1 MNFSEFYDFCNSLE
15 YAEESFP
22 FDQKTIVFK
31 KKDKIFA
38 LANIEDFLFINMK
51 CDPLKAV
58 ELREQYRGIR
68 PGYHMNKKHWNTVD
82 INKDV
87 PDQLILKMI
96 DDSYALVVKSLPK
109 KIQNEFFGDLY

>member
-38 LANIEDFLFINMK
+38 LANTLDFEFINLK
-51 CDPLKAV
+51 CDPV
-58 ELREQYRGIR
+58 ETLALREQYRGIC
-68 PGYHMNKKHWNTVD
+68 PGYHMNKKHWNSVYV
-82 INKDV
+82 NQDV
-87 PDQLILKMI
+87 TDALIYKLIQK
-96 DDSYALVVKSLPK
+96 SHGLV
-109 KIQNEFFGDLY
+109 

>member
-38 LANIEDFLFINMK
+38 LANTEDFLFINMK

-68 PGYHMNKKHWNTVD
+68 PGYHMNKKLWNSVYV
-82 INKDV
+82 NQDV
-87 PDQLILKMI
+87 SDSLVYELIRK
-96 DDSYALVVKSLPK
+96 SYLLV
-109 KIQNEFFGDLY
+109 